1 MMIRNILNNRRVI
14 AALIL
19 CLAMSAPMLSF
30 ANASTRYREQLD
42 QFRIMVEEL
51 AKLDTQNMAA
61 DDRADIVQW
70 LEETEVFLARGD
82 LDATGTRLKRIE
94 YGLEMVRQIT
104 TVSQLQG
111 QAQLQEQNFH
121 SATEEVAKMKA
132 EIEQLQAKKTELG
145 QAIRALQ

>member
-1 MMIRNILNNRRVI
+1 MMIRNLLNRRVLV
-14 AALIL
+14 ALTL
-19 CLAMSAPMLSF
+19 CLAMCSPMLGW

-121 SATEEVAKMKA
+121 AATEEVAKMKT
-132 EIEQLQAKKTELG
+132 EIEQLQAKKAELG
-145 QAIRALQ
+145 QALRAIQ